1 MEISTGTGDGGQT
14 SLTGGQR
21 VSKNSLRVC
30 AYGTIDELSSLIG
43 VIVAETPADTIADS
57 LRQIQSDLFNLGTD
71 ISTPNVDPALVASAR
86 IKTVHVERLEQWA
99 GSATKKLPVLREFIL
114 PGGCRTAAWLHLA
127 RTVARRAEREVV
139 AVCATEGAAINQL
152 AIIYLNRLSDLLF
165 LWARI
170 ANDFGQKDVTWS
182 V

>member
-1 MEISTGTGDGGQT
+1 M
-14 SLTGGQR
+14 
-21 VSKNSLRVC
+21 RVC
-30 AYGTIDELSSLIG
+30 AYGTIDELNSLIG

-86 IKTVHVERLEQWA
+86 IKTVHIERLEQWA
-99 GSATKKLPVLREFIL
+99 EVATKKLPVLREFIL

-127 RTVARRAEREVV
+127 RTVTRRAEREVIAIC
-139 AVCATEGAAINQL
+139 AVEGAAINQL
-152 AIIYLNRLSDLLF
+152 AITYLNRLSDLLF

-182 V
+182 A